1 MLYMG
6 SFVRRVSLEKIDLAV
21 FLEKTPHL
29 IQVHLLQDRDV
40 LGLNRVL
47 TLLFNF
53 KGVGGPRVVEIV
65 HQGSDEDI
73 EPLFFR
79 EHFLQVGAS
88 IVRLEK
94 HLNKGIGTSSREKAW
109 AKL

>member
-6 SFVRRVSLEKIDLAV
+6 SFVRRISLEKIDLAV

-29 IQVHLLQDRDV
+29 IQVHLLQDRNI

-47 TLLFNF
+47 ALLFNF

-79 EHFLQVGAS
+79 EHFLQVGTS

-94 HLNKGIGTSSREKAW
+94 HLNEGIGTNSKEKAW